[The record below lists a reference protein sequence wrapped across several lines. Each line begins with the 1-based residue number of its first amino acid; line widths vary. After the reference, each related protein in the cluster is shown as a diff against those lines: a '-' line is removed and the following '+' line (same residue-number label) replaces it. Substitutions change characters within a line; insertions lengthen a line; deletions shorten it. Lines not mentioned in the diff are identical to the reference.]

1 MYSKNKHYCEVFT
14 IEQIGPTELDEFMT
28 YFMIRK
34 VMSSKELLKSTGA
47 VLSKFIKCLKEN
59 AYIDDKKFDVLY
71 GEVNKNKDALP
82 KVEELA
88 DLFFENGRRK
98 IFYEYEEYEEELEI
112 LNERIN
118 RLKK

>member
-1 MYSKNKHYCEVFT
+1 MLKNGFLT
-14 IEQIGPTELDEFMT
+14 I
-28 YFMIRK
+28 
-34 VMSSKELLKSTGA
+34 MSSKELLKSTGA

-88 DLFFENGRRK
+88 DLFFENGRRNIK
-98 IFYEYEEYEEELEI
+98 ACSL
-112 LNERIN
+112 IN
-118 RLKK
+118 DRYGNTSFTPEPAET